1 MDRFLFPVVWFL
13 SSITLALSLVLH
25 NGYSLGILL
34 LFLLS
39 LVFYF
44 PLKKRAPPF
53 EFIKLDTALFVVLLI
68 YGLAMMFFVYLDG
81 WHTRELDRPSRF
93 IFALPVLAL
102 LMRCRPNNLSWLF
115 YGVVS
120 GAIGAFCL
128 GLYER
133 LILGYGRAHGAE
145 HPIMFGDTSMMLG
158 LMSCAAAFYFY
169 SRKSYIW
176 LAVSVIGVLCGVG
189 GSILSGSRGG
199 WVALPLIGLFLLW
212 QSRDLLGKKNITA
225 VALISFAVVISAVA
239 VPQTG
244 IQGRVMQAVDDVARY
259 IEGDFKASS
268 LGLRFEMWKGALYMF
283 ESSPVFGVGEY
294 GAKKFKQRLANEGI
308 ISEQAVVFDHAHNEY
323 LNALSLTGIVG
334 FLALMAVYLVPL
346 RLFLRKMREYKNN
359 WNVKA
364 YAMAGVLVPM
374 SYMDFALSQSMFS
387 HNIGVMM
394 YVFPIVF
401 FWAAV
406 RWAEKEYAEGLATE
420 SLKANKSD

>member
-1 MDRFLFPVVWFL
+1 MDRLLFPVVWFF
-13 SSITLALSLVLH
+13 SSITLAFSLVLH
-25 NGYSLGILL
+25 NGYSLGIFV

-44 PLKKRAPPF
+44 PLKRLNPPF
-53 EFIKLDTALFVVLLI
+53 EFIKLDTMLFAVLLV

-176 LAVSVIGVLCGVG
+176 LAVSIVGVLCGVG
-189 GSILSGSRGG
+189 GSVLSASRGG

-212 QSRDLLGKKNITA
+212 QSRDLLGKKNVVV
-225 VALISFAVVISAVA
+225 VALAAFVIVSSAVA
-239 VPQTG
+239 IPQTG
-244 IQGRVMQAVDDVARY
+244 IQGRVMQAVDDVVRY
-259 IEGDFKASS
+259 TQGDLKESS
-268 LGLRFEMWKGALYMF
+268 LGLRFDMWKGAFYLF
-283 ESSPVFGVGEY
+283 QDAPLLGVGEY
-294 GAKKFKQRLANEGI
+294 GGMVMKKEMA
-308 ISEQAVVFDHAHNEY
+308 EQGLINPQSATHYHAHNEY
-323 LNALSLTGIVG
+323 LNALSLTGIIG

-364 YAMAGVLVPM
+364 YAMAGALVPM

-406 RWAEKEYAEGLATE
+406 RWAEKEYAEGLAPET
-420 SLKANKSD
+420 LKANKSD